1 MVEKNCGVA
10 RSGPPVL
17 VVADCEGCDE
27 ILKDLRRHGFSRELV
42 STGAE
47 AISRYEEFQL
57 VLVDLDLEDFDGLTL
72 CREIRKASDIPMIG
86 FTSSEMNRIL
96 ALEGGCDDCIDKPYS
111 SREFM
116 ARITALLRRSRV
128 SSSSALA
135 FGELSIHPT
144 TREVR
149 VGDRSVKATRKEFE
163 LLHLLASNSD
173 SLFSRAELLRRVW
186 QFNVV
191 QDEVTPLASRT
202 IDTHVSSL
210 RKKLGAPDW
219 IVTVRG
225 VGFRFNAPDASYESS

>member
-1 MVEKNCGVA
+1 M
-10 RSGPPVL
+10 
-17 VVADCEGCDE
+17 
-27 ILKDLRRHGFSRELV
+27 
-42 STGAE
+42 
-47 AISRYEEFQL
+47 
-57 VLVDLDLEDFDGLTL
+57 VLVDFDLEDFDGLTL

-111 SREFM
+111 SREFV
-116 ARITALLRRSRV
+116 ARVSALLRRSRV
-128 SSSSALA
+128 SSSSVLA

-163 LLHLLASNSD
+163 LLHLLASHPD

-186 QFNVV
+186 QFTVV
-191 QDEVTPLASRT
+191 HEEVTPLASRT

-210 RKKLGAPDW
+210 RKKLGAPHW

-225 VGFRFNAPDASYESS
+225 VGFRFNDPAVSGEPHETPVRARAGNRPGTVL